1 MGDALVESGA
11 LLAALEADAAWARAS
26 CVARASPVAV
36 AQLLVCGRARRCHA
50 DFLAAARCASV
61 KAPAAL
67 RGGFDLCRL
76 ALEDL
81 SLDPTLRKEAVAALG
96 GYLGEEVAPEPEEL
110 GGEEA
115 AEPAEEE
122 DDLELDETWG
132 GEDAAVTET
141 AEEEDELE
149 LDETWGG
156 APGEDGPAGE
166 AAPESDLEL
175 DETWGAKDAA
185 AEPAEEDSTTWID
198 RGNGVPLIVLI
209 CVLVTQSGI
218 KGTCPSSPFSCAD
231 RIPPPV
237 VCRSVSMREA
247 SASARDTSSA
257 CAGRP
262 GGGSA
267 TRARPA
273 APRAG
278 RRGASFSR

>member
-1 MGDALVESGA
+1 MAEATRPLVGLRAAHPALRLRAARDAAALKLDVGDALVESGA

-96 GYLGEEVAPEPEEL
+96 GYLGEEAAPEEPDLEL
-110 GGEEA
+110 TETWGAEVA
-115 AEPAEEE
+115 AKPADEE
-122 DDLELDETWG
+122 DELELDETWG
-132 GEDAAVTET
+132 GAPGEPAGEAASES
-141 AEEEDELE
+141 DLE

-166 AAPESDLEL
+166 AEPESDLEL
-175 DETWGAKDAA
+175 DETWGGEDAA
-185 AEPAEEDSTTWID
+185 PEPAEEEDDLDLTEEW
-198 RGNGVPLIVLI
+198 
-209 CVLVTQSGI
+209 
-218 KGTCPSSPFSCAD
+218 
-231 RIPPPV
+231 
-237 VCRSVSMREA
+237 
-247 SASARDTSSA
+247 
-257 CAGRP
+257 
-262 GGGSA
+262 
-267 TRARPA
+267 
-273 APRAG
+273 
-278 RRGASFSR
+278 GA